1 MSTESFEKGFDCSRL
16 KEVLPDYLDKTL
28 QEHICTELRRH
39 LDDCEDCRIFVK
51 TVETTIVL
59 YKQSASQ
66 EVPEIIRIDLRR
78 HLKLRIEEKD
88 TGDDD
93 G

>member
-1 MSTESFEKGFDCSRL
+1 MSTDSFKKGFDCSRL

-28 QEHICTELRRH
+28 QEHICAELRRH
-39 LDDCEDCRIFVK
+39 LDECEDCRIFVK

-59 YKQSASQ
+59 YKHSACH
-66 EVPEIIRIDLRR
+66 EVPEVIRIDLRR
-78 HLKLRIEEKD
+78 QLKLKIEGKEA
-88 TGDDD
+88 GEDD